1 MMSKDSDRLS
11 KKLQL
16 MKNKGLTSP
25 IETFCKWLR
34 DTNTEQKNRQRMFST
49 TQQMKGKDP
58 KHMQT

>member
-16 MKNKGLTSP
+16 MKDKGVTLP

-34 DTNTEQKNRQRMFST
+34 DTNKE
-49 TQQMKGKDP
+49 
-58 KHMQT
+58 